1 MLFDAFFGWLLK
13 YGTMINDFVEDLEEI
28 MRKYGKFYQIWDYFS
43 KIKVLSAQFH
53 QKIQLSDYKSK
64 YLVDLS
70 TFWLGNEIANC

>member
-13 YGTMINDFVEDLEEI
+13 YGAMINDFVEDLEEI